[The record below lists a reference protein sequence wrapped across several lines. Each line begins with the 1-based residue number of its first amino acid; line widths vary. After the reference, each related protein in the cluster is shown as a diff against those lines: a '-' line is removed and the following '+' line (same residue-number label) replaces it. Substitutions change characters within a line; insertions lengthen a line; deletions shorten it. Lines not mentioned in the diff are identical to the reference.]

1 MISSRTRL
9 AILLMIICMTL
20 SLVIGIGSLISTG
33 AQLRSELIT
42 ALSAPTLLVTFLDP
56 IAMALEFIAV
66 ILVFA
71 ESRRMGG
78 LHRTLASLALGFL
91 IAWLILNFGAFLPT
105 SLMGLLTGSIEAV
118 RLGLIIKSSAAIL
131 QYLIPLFLIYGVA
144 ETSERRILIPAS
156 ILTVAGNFLLTFLPI
171 WSVKIISTSLAG
183 EARIYRPLIEVN
195 YLSQP
200 YLTLLIVG
208 YLGGILYLTAYIST
222 YIRLRS
228 LQRPPRSTRTT
239 PYV

>member
-1 MISSRTRL
+1 MTSPRIRL
-9 AILLMIICMTL
+9 AILLMIICMIL

-42 ALSAPTLLVTFLDP
+42 AFSAPTLLVTFLDP

-66 ILVFA
+66 ILIFV
-71 ESRRMGG
+71 ESRRIDG

-91 IAWLILNFGAFLPT
+91 TAWLILNFGAFLPA
-105 SLMGLLTGSIEAV
+105 SLTGLLTGSLEAV
-118 RLGLIIKSSAAIL
+118 RLGLVIKSSAAIL

-144 ETSERRILIPAS
+144 EPLERRILIPAS
-156 ILTVAGNFLLTFLPI
+156 ILTMAGSFLLTFLPI
-171 WSVKIISTSLAG
+171 WSVKIVPTSLAG

-208 YLGGILYLTAYIST
+208 YLGGILYLVAYISL
-222 YIRLRS
+222 YFKPS
-228 LQRPPRSTRTT
+228 K
-239 PYV
+239 V

>member
-1 MISSRTRL
+1 MTSSRTRT
-9 AILLMIICMTL
+9 AILLMIICMIL

-33 AQLRSELIT
+33 ARLRSELIT
-42 ALSAPTLLVTFLDP
+42 AFSTPTLLVTLLDP

-66 ILVFA
+66 ILIFI
-71 ESRRMGG
+71 ESRRVGG

-91 IAWLILNFGAFLPT
+91 ITWLILNFGAFLPT
-105 SLMGLLTGSIEAV
+105 SFMGLLTGSIEAV

-131 QYLIPLFLIYGVA
+131 QYLIPLFLIYGIA
-144 ETSERRILIPAS
+144 EPHERRILIPAS
-156 ILTVAGNFLLTFLPI
+156 TLTVAGNFLLTLLPI
-171 WSVKIISTSLAG
+171 WSVKMIPTSLAG

-208 YLGGILYLTAYIST
+208 YLGGILYLVAYISL
-222 YIRLRS
+222 YFKPS
-228 LQRPPRSTRTT
+228 K
-239 PYV
+239 V

>member
-1 MISSRTRL
+1 MISSRIRL
-9 AILLMIICMTL
+9 AILLMIICMIL
-20 SLVIGIGSLISTG
+20 SSVIGIGSLISTG
-33 AQLRSELIT
+33 ARLRSELIT
-42 ALSAPTLLVTFLDP
+42 AFSAPTLLITFLDP
-56 IAMALEFIAV
+56 TAMALEFIAV
-66 ILVFA
+66 ILVFV

-91 IAWLILNFGAFLPT
+91 IAWLILNFAAFLPT
-105 SLMGLLTGSIEAV
+105 SFMGLLTGSIEAI

-144 ETSERRILIPAS
+144 KPLERRILIPAS
-156 ILTVAGNFLLTFLPI
+156 TLTVAGNFLLTFLPI
-171 WSVKIISTSLAG
+171 WSVKIAPTSLADG
-183 EARIYRPLIEVN
+183 ARIFRPLIEVN

-222 YIRLRS
+222 YLKLR
-228 LQRPPRSTRTT
+228 TRQ
-239 PYV
+239 

>member
-1 MISSRTRL
+1 MTSSRTRL
-9 AILLMIICMTL
+9 AILLMIICMIL
-20 SLVIGIGSLISTG
+20 GLVIGIGSLISTG
-33 AQLRSELIT
+33 ARLRSELIT
-42 ALSAPTLLVTFLDP
+42 AFSAPTLLVTLLDP

-105 SLMGLLTGSIEAV
+105 SLMGLLTGSVEAV
-118 RLGLIIKSSAAIL
+118 RLGLVIKSSAAIL
-131 QYLIPLFLIYGVA
+131 QYLVPLLLIYGIA

-156 ILTVAGNFLLTFLPI
+156 TLTVAGNFLLTLLPI
-171 WSVKIISTSLAG
+171 WSVKIIPTSLAG
-183 EARIYRPLIEVN
+183 RAQMYRPLIEVN

-200 YLTLLIVG
+200 YLTLLIIG
-208 YLGGILYLTAYIST
+208 YLGGILYLIAYILT
-222 YIRLRS
+222 YLKLRS
-228 LQRPPRSTRTT
+228 SQRSS
-239 PYV
+239 

>member
-1 MISSRTRL
+1 MTSSRTRL

-20 SLVIGIGSLISTG
+20 SLVIGVGSLISTG
-33 AQLRSELIT
+33 ARLSSELIT
-42 ALSAPTLLVTFLDP
+42 AFSTPTLLVTFLDP

-105 SLMGLLTGSIEAV
+105 SFMGLLTGSVEAV
-118 RLGLIIKSSAAIL
+118 RLGLVIKSSAAIL
-131 QYLIPLFLIYGVA
+131 QYLIPLLLIYGIA
-144 ETSERRILIPAS
+144 ETSDRRILILAS
-156 ILTVAGNFLLTFLPI
+156 TLTVAGNFLLTFLPI
-171 WSVKIISTSLAG
+171 WSVKIAPTSLANG
-183 EARIYRPLIEVN
+183 ARIYRPLIEVN

-222 YIRLRS
+222 YLKLRS
-228 LQRPPRSTRTT
+228 RQ
-239 PYV
+239 

>member
-1 MISSRTRL
+1 
-9 AILLMIICMTL
+9 MIICMIL
-20 SLVIGIGSLISTG
+20 GLVIGIGSLISTG
-33 AQLRSELIT
+33 ARLRSELIT
-42 ALSAPTLLVTFLDP
+42 AFSAPTLLVTLLDP

-105 SLMGLLTGSIEAV
+105 SLMGLLTGSVEAV
-118 RLGLIIKSSAAIL
+118 RLGLVIKSSAAIL
-131 QYLIPLFLIYGVA
+131 QYLVPLLLIYGIA

-156 ILTVAGNFLLTFLPI
+156 ILTVTGNFLLTLLPI
-171 WSVKIISTSLAG
+171 WSVKIVPTSLAS
-183 EARIYRPLIEVN
+183 EAQMYRPLIEVN

-200 YLTLLIVG
+200 YLTLLIIG
-208 YLGGILYLTAYIST
+208 YLGGILYLIAYILT
-222 YIRLRS
+222 YLKLRS
-228 LQRPPRSTRTT
+228 SQRSS
-239 PYV
+239 

>member
-1 MISSRTRL
+1 MTSSRTRT
-9 AILLMIICMTL
+9 AILLMIICMIL

-33 AQLRSELIT
+33 ARLRSELIT
-42 ALSAPTLLVTFLDP
+42 AFSAPTLLITFLDP

-105 SLMGLLTGSIEAV
+105 SIMGLLTGSVEAV

-144 ETSERRILIPAS
+144 EPLERRILIPAS
-156 ILTVAGNFLLTFLPI
+156 TLTVAGNFLLTFLPI
-171 WSVKIISTSLAG
+171 WSVKIIPTSLAG

-200 YLTLLIVG
+200 YLTLLIIG
-208 YLGGILYLTAYIST
+208 YLGGILYLTVYIST
-222 YIRLRS
+222 YLKLRS
-228 LQRPPRSTRTT
+228 PRRSS
-239 PYV
+239 